1 MEATKK
7 ALSEEIQSMLK
18 NVVKFAALRSRRDQL
33 WELLFMPIRK
43 ASEQNNKAKKEESK
57 NGIISLHELKELLS
71 HVHIRKL
78 ENATKD
84 LKELAESSNAKPLP
98 DQSEIN
104 ANKAKEWQNGLIKIL
119 QEKYTYNCRLIA
131 SDNGPFKVI

>member
-1 MEATKK
+1 MEATKE

-18 NVVKFAALRSRRDQL
+18 HVVKFAALRCRRDQL
-33 WELLFMPIRK
+33 WELLFMPLRK
-43 ASEQNNKAKKEESK
+43 ASEVNNKDKKEESK
-57 NGIISLHELKELLS
+57 TRTISIHELKELLS

-104 ANKAKEWQNGLIKIL
+104 ANKAKEWQNGLIEIL
-119 QEKYTYNCRLIA
+119 QEKYNNNCRLIS

>member
-18 NVVKFAALRSRRDQL
+18 SVVKFAALRCRRDQL

-43 ASEQNNKAKKEESK
+43 SSEQNNKDKKEESK
-57 NGIISLHELKELLS
+57 IGISIHELKELLS

-78 ENATKD
+78 EHATKD
-84 LKELAESSNAKPLP
+84 LKDLAESSNAKPLP

-104 ANKAKEWQNGLIKIL
+104 VNKAKEWQNGLIKIL
-119 QEKYTYNCRLIA
+119 QEKYSNNCRLIS